1 MNKVSTKQKM
11 IEKEH
16 VAFCRTIIEKM
27 VPIADRIIESGLLN
41 LPPQSYTA
49 KDIHRLL
56 LNRRNNYLDYYDYLS
71 RQIDAGKDVDEV
83 ELARTV
89 NIKHGIVTYCFPAVQ
104 VFQKI
109 MMFEKGAKLTAR
121 KKPFW
126 TVGDTNECIAHGK
139 FLFPTAKFMRQT
151 ARMLKKYG
159 EKDNQKAVLS
169 LRDGNL
175 RGVYEDKSCFKTGGY
190 MIEKIPYY
198 RSKLSYAFSP
208 AQLEHIYGVCEI
220 MLFGITRKGPKA
232 DRRKIRLVI
241 RNKDGWETTSTV
253 ILPEES
259 SRNLTALDKRH
270 NCISMPQD
278 NISMP
283 PSISTMK
290 PAADAPDESEPCH
303 EKQPSTRVTAPAT
316 IVESAYPN
324 LVLLKE
330 PLLGAIQRGYLEH
343 NVTNLLFSRPLCQNE

>member
-1 MNKVSTKQKM
+1 MNKIVSNQKM

-16 VAFCRTIIEKM
+16 VAFCRSIIEKM
-27 VPIADRIIESGLLN
+27 APIADRIIESGLLN

-49 KDIHRLL
+49 KEIHRHL
-56 LNRRNNYLDYYDYLS
+56 LNRRNDYLDYYDYLS
-71 RQIDAGKDVDEV
+71 REIDAGKDVNEV
-83 ELARTV
+83 ELARAVT
-89 NIKHGIVTYCFPAVQ
+89 IKHGIVTYCFPAVQ

-126 TVGDTNECIAHGK
+126 TVGGTNECIAHGK
-139 FLFPTAKFMRQT
+139 FLFPCAKFMRQT

-175 RGVYEDKSCFKTGGY
+175 RGVYADKSCFKTGGY

-198 RSKLSYAFSP
+198 HSKLSYAFTP
-208 AQLEHIYGVCEI
+208 AQVEHIYGVCEI
-220 MLFGITRKGPKA
+220 MLFGNTRKGPKA

-270 NCISMPQD
+270 D
-278 NISMP
+278 
-283 PSISTMK
+283 SISESHHSIASPSTIIK
-290 PAADAPDESEPCH
+290 PATDAPAVDEPCH
-303 EKQPSTRVTAPAT
+303 VKQTTNQTVAPDS

-330 PLLGAIQRGYLEH
+330 PPYGSIRREYLEH
-343 NVTNLLFSRPLCQNE
+343 NVTNLLFSRYLCLKE